1 MVRRFFTLV
10 AGAVVTWAACDENNC
25 EDLTEL
31 VQANAFDVFAAVG
44 IKNAQTPNAKATV
57 TNLKLWTRESECKI
71 FALWEYETGPPLSV
85 ALNVE
90 GGARRALFSIC
101 LSFRHPVACAVVV
114 GLSRHGFS
122 RPPVALRPALLRYS
136 FLAGRGVMQAKK
148 SKSLLEK
155 LRAKLP
161 KPPSKEE
168 NRTAAAE
175 LGGGKGQNAAK
186 AAKRLAAGLKQP
198 LEVAVV

>member
-31 VQANAFDVFAAVG
+31 VQANAFDVG

-57 TNLKLWTRESECKI
+57 TNLKLWWSSRWFHKSESECKI

-90 GGARRALFSIC
+90 G
-101 LSFRHPVACAVVV
+101 
-114 GLSRHGFS
+114 
-122 RPPVALRPALLRYS
+122 
-136 FLAGRGVMQAKK
+136 GVMQAKK